1 MGDLLHLYTSATSD
15 PVPIAL
21 EMLAGRSALV
31 RALVSA
37 PADHR
42 LVHLGLA
49 TARYTLVLADTKAEE
64 VEAMV
69 SCLQEDPT
77 LGADL
82 AEGVAALLA
91 RLGVVE
97 ELELED
103 SQEEDEM
110 EALAPVEELLGGS
123 AKDGVSGM
131 FCSGQEEE
139 ALTPVEELLGDDED
153 DVSGVSLGGEE
164 GRTSAAMA
172 GEVLVQEG
180 QGEPGAGQ
188 EGGEVHLPLPPP
200 EVQCVCGSPTA
211 DPLML
216 RCVHCCWLQHGACY
230 RVVGAAPA
238 RHCCLGCSAEVPG
251 RRCTDPFIASAI
263 GFTFEFR
270 RALVTLLTC
279 ATFPKASLTSHLGL
293 RGCKAD
299 ALVERLGQMGAYRTD
314 LTVDHGVVQQLI
326 EKFLEVRV
334 MKRVEVL
341 QAKDQVDDMQ
351 EVQNQVEEV
360 QGAEN
365 QVEVQG
371 AENQVVEVQGD
382 ENQIEMVEYQAQ
394 GSSELDTEAPDA
406 EEEAR
411 MELEEQARVEEEV
424 LAERRKEVNRSVLH
438 LASIPLRKAKEVVEV
453 PERPMVKVEDEV
465 EAGVECKVCVEE
477 GRRSL
482 GRCTTDAGMAAHGGK
497 HWTQVVAG
505 VLVSWCSSAMI

>member
-1 MGDLLHLYTSATSD
+1 MGDLLHLYTSTTSD

-42 LVHLGLA
+42 LVHLGLT

-69 SCLQEDPT
+69 SCLQEDPA

-103 SQEEDEM
+103 SQEEDKM
-110 EALAPVEELLGGS
+110 EALAPVEELLGGG
-123 AKDGVSGM
+123 AKGGVSGM
-131 FCSGQEEE
+131 FCSGQEAAGAQKSKQEEEE

-153 DVSGVSLGGEE
+153 DVSGVSLGDEE
-164 GRTSAAMA
+164 GRTSAAIA

-188 EGGEVHLPLPPP
+188 EGGEVHLPSPPP

-216 RCVHCCWLQHGACY
+216 RCVHCRRLQHGACY

-270 RALVTLLTC
+270 RALVNLLTC

-299 ALVERLGQMGAYRTD
+299 ALAERLGRMGAYRTD

-334 MKRVEVL
+334 MKRVEVSPFGIWPKSTL
-341 QAKDQVDDMQ
+341 TLHTFHK
-351 EVQNQVEEV
+351 
-360 QGAEN
+360 
-365 QVEVQG
+365 
-371 AENQVVEVQGD
+371 VVFTHNLNKNNEKR
-382 ENQIEMVEYQAQ
+382 IF
-394 GSSELDTEAPDA
+394 
-406 EEEAR
+406 
-411 MELEEQARVEEEV
+411 
-424 LAERRKEVNRSVLH
+424 
-438 LASIPLRKAKEVVEV
+438 PLK
-453 PERPMVKVEDEV
+453 
-465 EAGVECKVCVEE
+465 
-477 GRRSL
+477 
-482 GRCTTDAGMAAHGGK
+482 T
-497 HWTQVVAG
+497 
-505 VLVSWCSSAMI
+505 